1 MSFTNALWGGILNSF
16 AFNPVNQ
23 ECVLEISIVDHSGT
37 TAHALRCTGVTEMRF
52 FSDIPGPWSY
62 AEVTEVAA
70 AFDEATRC
78 WRIEFMLW
86 SEDAGLVL
94 RCTHVSLDGS
104 FCKPIEEALPAPD
117 RSSWS

>member
-16 AFNPVNQ
+16 AFNPVDH
-23 ECVLEISIVDHSGT
+23 ECVLEISVIEHSGT
-37 TAHALRCTGVTEMRF
+37 TTYVLLCAGVTDMRF
-52 FSDIPGPWSY
+52 YSDIPSPWTY

-70 AFDEATRC
+70 AFDETARC

-94 RCTHVSLDGS
+94 HCAQISLNGRLQIS
-104 FCKPIEEALPAPD
+104 
-117 RSSWS
+117 